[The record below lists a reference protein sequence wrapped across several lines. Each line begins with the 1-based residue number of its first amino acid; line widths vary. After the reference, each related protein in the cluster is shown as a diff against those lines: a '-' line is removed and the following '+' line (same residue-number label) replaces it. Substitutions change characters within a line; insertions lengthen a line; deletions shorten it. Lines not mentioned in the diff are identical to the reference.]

1 MIRLALATTL
11 ALIAVPTVGR
21 SAGPTPCVARSFE
34 TEMVKAA
41 CEKGGQDEARKQM
54 SAFILKQAPK
64 PEKGKPAMSCKACH
78 SSLAPKFERTPD
90 ALSFYKALG
99 GK

>member
-11 ALIAVPTVGR
+11 ALIAAPTIGR
-21 SAGPTPCVARSFE
+21 SAGPVPCAARSFE

-41 CEKGGQDEARKQM
+41 CDKGGQDEAKKQM
-54 SAFILKQAPK
+54 QAFVAKQGPN
-64 PEKGKPAMSCKACH
+64 PQKGKPAFSCNACH
-78 SSLAPKFERTPD
+78 TSLAPKFDRAPD
-90 ALSFYKALG
+90 AVAFYKALG